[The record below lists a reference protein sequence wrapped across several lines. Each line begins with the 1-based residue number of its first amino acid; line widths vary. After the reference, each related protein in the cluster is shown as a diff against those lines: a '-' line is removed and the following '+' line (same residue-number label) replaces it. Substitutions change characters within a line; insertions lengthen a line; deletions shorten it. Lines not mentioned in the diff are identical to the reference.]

1 MNYQDILNRVDRASR
16 SFYTPPATTP
26 QIPVV
31 PYGREQFK
39 DASGWATA
47 AVASVQV
54 SPKTMQVKRYIVID
68 ASQRDWVK
76 QPNPYANLK
85 FSFGVRPVTASNPIV
100 YSNNQ
105 FVPTFATDVNGN
117 AVTLPGQYN
126 VNGWYFSNQ
135 FYPPYSA
142 SSPAGPQIGTDVGYV
157 IQPSGSGFGC
167 DVTPSNVQSLRLI
180 RAVLPQRQFLDIPI
194 IPGNTDSSMI
204 QTTVVG
210 KPYSTF
216 STYPYLLMYINE
228 YFGNYYGGNESM
240 RRAFS
245 VMTQKTRTQTNFNID
260 LGVQH
265 YDYEPWGEEA
275 VHLQAQI
282 AGMPPLQITVT
293 DPIGTPFAQNDALSV
308 SLIQGGPSNLFMKCF
323 TGDYQY
329 FSSNE
334 LRVGDRVTFDATS
347 LSNMLVAPLTSQAKK
362 AFITAIIGQTFPVL
376 ELLDYVQ
383 DVNGLY
389 NPRTTE
395 QQRTVPYNTSF
406 NGFLIPNL
414 TTSDRS
420 GNVTVTYPD
429 AIDAG
434 NSNILNPQQLLG
446 SNLPFLN
453 IALQPVYTLELTCVV
468 PDTSAFRADIV
479 S

>member
-16 SFYTPPATTP
+16 SFYTPPAMTTP

-76 QPNPYANLK
+76 QPNPYTNLK

-105 FVPTFATDVNGN
+105 FIPTFATDVNGN
-117 AVTLPGQYN
+117 AITLPGQYN
-126 VNGWYFSNQ
+126 TQGWFFSNQ

-142 SSPAGPQIGTDVGYV
+142 SSPPGPQIGTDTGYV

-180 RAVLPQRQFLDIPI
+180 RAILPQRQFLNIPI

-204 QTTVVG
+204 QTNVVG
-210 KPYSTF
+210 RPYSTF
-216 STYPYLLMYINE
+216 STYPYLLMYVNE

-245 VMTQKTRTQTNFNID
+245 VMTQKTRTQTDFNID

-265 YDYEPWGEEA
+265 YDYEPWGQEA
-275 VHLQAQI
+275 VQLQAQI

-293 DPIGTPFAQNDALSV
+293 DPIGTGFAQNDALSV
-308 SLIQGGPSNLFMKCF
+308 SLIQSGISNLFLKCF
-323 TGDYQY
+323 TGSYQY

-334 LRVGDRVTFDATS
+334 LRVGDRVTFDPTS
-347 LSNMLVAPLTSQAKK
+347 LSNMLVAPLTTQAKK
-362 AFITAIIGQTFPVL
+362 DFIIAFTGQTFPVL
-376 ELLDYVQ
+376 ELLDYVP
-383 DVNGLY
+383 DSNGIY
-389 NPRTTE
+389 QPRTGASE
-395 QQRTVPYNTSF
+395 RTAPYNTSY

-414 TTSDRS
+414 TTSDAQ
-420 GNVTVTYPD
+420 GNVTPSFPNS
-429 AIDAG
+429 IDA
-434 NSNILNPQQLLG
+434 NSNVLDPNQLLG

-453 IALQPVYTLELTCVV
+453 VALQPVYTLELTCVV
-468 PDTSAFRADIV
+468 PDTSGFRADIV